1 MENNL
6 NKFSMDF
13 FSLKGK
19 VAIVTGGNTGLGQG
33 YAVALAKAGADLVIP
48 TYDKNWDETRE
59 IIEAEGKKVVFVQ
72 ADLTKKEDRE
82 NVIKT
87 SMDSFGRID
96 ILVNNAG
103 ITKDTLIIRMSEE
116 DFDKVI
122 EVNLKGAFNCLRAVS
137 PIMVKQR
144 SGKIINMSSVV
155 GVIGNPGQVNYCASK
170 AGVIGMTKSLARE
183 LGSRNINVNA
193 IAPGFIDTD
202 MTRVLSEEQKKA
214 MLTQVPLKR
223 LGATEDIANLAVFLG
238 SDQSNYITGQ
248 VINIDG
254 GMAM

>member
-1 MENNL
+1 ML
-6 NKFSMDF
+6 S
-13 FSLKGK
+13 GK
-19 VAIVTGGNTGLGQG
+19 CAVITGATRGIG
-33 YAVALAKAGADLVIP
+33 
-48 TYDKNWDETRE
+48 RE
-59 IIEAEGKKVVFVQ
+59 IARKYASLGANIVINYRSSDKEALDLKEELESLGINTLIVK
-72 ADLTKKEDRE
+72 ADISKFEEATELINKAKE
-82 NVIKT
+82 I
-87 SMDSFGRID
+87 FGRVD

-103 ITKDTLIIRMSEE
+103 ITKDTLIIRMSED

-137 PIMVKQR
+137 SIMVKQR

-202 MTRVLSEEQKKA
+202 MTKVLSDDQKKA
-214 MLTQVPLKR
+214 MLSQIPLKR
-223 LGATEDIANLAVFLG
+223 LGVTEDIANLAVFLG

>member
-1 MENNL
+1 ML
-6 NKFSMDF
+6 T
-13 FSLKGK
+13 GK
-19 VAIVTGGNTGLGQG
+19 CAVITGATRGIG
-33 YAVALAKAGADLVIP
+33 
-48 TYDKNWDETRE
+48 RE
-59 IIEAEGKKVVFVQ
+59 IAIKYASLGANIVINYRSSDAEAVELKNELEKLGVNTLIVKADVSDFEQASNLINEAKNAFGK
-72 ADLTKKEDRE
+72 
-82 NVIKT
+82 
-87 SMDSFGRID
+87 ID

-103 ITKDTLIIRMSEE
+103 ITKDTLIIRMTEE

-137 PIMVKQR
+137 PIMLKQK

-155 GVIGNPGQVNYCASK
+155 GVLGNPGQVNYCASK

-202 MTRVLSEEQKKA
+202 MTKVLSDEQKKS
-214 MLTQVPLKR
+214 MLSQVPLKR
-223 LGATEDIANLAVFLG
+223 LGSTEDVANLAAFLA

-248 VINIDG
+248 VISVDG